1 MQLLDRLVGTVARV
15 HPLVDAWS
23 NGWWLGMHKFI
34 SGARPN
40 AVIFQVH
47 ASQEERVAGKLDGS
61 ATQTRLFCIVLE
73 SGESSDGK
81 RCSPLLAW
89 TISGLE
95 RALGPIA
102 AHFGGY
108 KRQYVQMKTRAG
120 PRILP
125 GQYTE
130 YMLPLL
136 TRSKGVNNVRRDTA
150 QRG

>member
-1 MQLLDRLVGTVARV
+1 
-15 HPLVDAWS
+15 
-23 NGWWLGMHKFI
+23 MHKFN

-47 ASQEERVAGKLDGS
+47 ASQEERVAGLDGS
-61 ATQTRLFCIVLE
+61 ATQTRLFCIVLK

-81 RCSPLLAW
+81 RCSPLPAW
-89 TISGLE
+89 TIPGFE

-108 KRQYVQMKTRAG
+108 KRQYVQRKTGAG

-125 GQYTE
+125 GQNTE
-130 YMLPLL
+130 YVLPLL
-136 TRSKGVNNVRRDTA
+136 TRNKGVNNVRRDTA